1 MSLLNNKIKELTPY
15 EPLKGDYKIR
25 LDANESFINLPAEK
39 KEGISKLMLKVD
51 YNRYPDPLAADVC
64 KAFGDFFG
72 INSDFLT
79 AGNGSDE
86 LISIIINCFAD
97 KGDKVLCLSPDFSM
111 YRFYSSLA
119 ELKIAELPKDEN
131 LCFNLSEVN
140 DIIKKETP
148 RIVIFSNPC
157 NPTGQGIEKEELINL
172 ISSNSCIFVIDEAY
186 MDFWDET
193 LIGCFENYK
202 NLIILKTCSKAF
214 GLATIRLGFAIA
226 EKNLNNAL
234 RAVKSPFN
242 VNSITQEI
250 GAFILSDKEYLNNC
264 IEEIK
269 KSRDYLYNALKK
281 FDNIEVLPTKTNFA
295 VVKTEKAFTIYEEL
309 LKKKIAVRCFDGFLR
324 ITAGTQE
331 ENEELIKELGG
342 ILNV

>member
-39 KEGISKLMLKVD
+39 KEGIAKLMLNVD

-64 KAFGDFFG
+64 RAFGDFFG
-72 INSDFLT
+72 IDPDFLT

-119 ELKIAELPKDEN
+119 ELKITELPKDEN

-140 DIIKKETP
+140 DIIIKEMP

-157 NPTGQGIEKEELINL
+157 NPTGQGIKKDELVKL

-193 LIGCFENYK
+193 LLGDFEVYK

-226 EKNLNNAL
+226 EKNLTNAL

-250 GAFILSDKEYLNNC
+250 GAFILSDKQFLKAC
-264 IEEIK
+264 IDEIK
-269 KSRDYLYNALKK
+269 QSRDFLYNELKK
-281 FDNIEVLPTKTNFA
+281 FEQFKVLPTKTNFV
-295 VVKTEKAFTIYEEL
+295 VVKTEKAFAIYEEL

-324 ITAGTQE
+324 ITAGTKE
-331 ENEELIKELGG
+331 ENEALIKEMRDLY
-342 ILNV
+342 V